1 MSKKSKKREHKHHSA
16 PISNKEALQEQK
28 KLGKVH
34 IGILIAMIIAA
45 LVFVIPK
52 IQG

>member
-1 MSKKSKKREHKHHSA
+1 MSKKSKKREHKHHST
-16 PISNKEALQEQK
+16 PISNKAALEEQK

-45 LVFVIPK
+45 LFFVIPK